1 MPIIQSILD
10 NDLYKFTMQ
19 RAVLGYKQNVQVES
33 AFNNR
38 RPEGKFNRDFMDGF
52 NRGLEDMAL
61 LQATDQEIEF
71 FEQACPFM
79 GHEYFDYL
87 ANYRYDPNEVRAE
100 LVDNELVLGYKGTWE
115 HTILWEV
122 PLMAMI
128 SELFFIH
135 CDKDWNNRDQIGK
148 LQTKS
153 QKLMNTTF
161 TDFGTRRRRN
171 FETQEMVVSYF
182 KNHNP
187 KFMGTSNVHL
197 AHKYGVRPIGTM
209 AHEWIMGI
217 SALESLRHANRYA
230 MKIWSDIYKG
240 ELGTALTDTFGT
252 DVFWQDFDV
261 ALAKLFDGPRHDS
274 GCPFKF
280 TDKTVAEYKRLRID
294 PTTKTAI
301 FSDGLDTDLALE
313 IQKYCEGKI
322 RCSFGI
328 GTHFTND
335 FTNSSGGV
343 SKPLNMVI
351 KMARCNGTPVVKL
364 SDNPTKAIGD
374 KDALRVAKWTFFGQ
388 SLDAVGSGN

>member
-1 MPIIQSILD
+1 MIRSILD

-19 RAVLGYKQNVQVES
+19 RAVLGYRQNTPVEYV
-33 AFNNR
+33 FNNR
-38 RPEGKFNRDFMDGF
+38 RPEGKFNQPFMDAF
-52 NRGLEDMAL
+52 RRALEDMGRL
-61 LQATDQEIEF
+61 KATTEEIEF
-71 FEQACPFM
+71 FEKSCPFM

-87 ANYRYDPNEVRAE
+87 ANFKFDPNEVKAE
-100 LVDNELVLGYKGTWE
+100 LVDNELVLGIKGTWE

-122 PLMAMI
+122 PLMAII

-135 CDKDWNNRDQIGK
+135 CDTDWSDQGQYDKLAIKSGK
-148 LQTKS
+148 LQDIA
-153 QKLMNTTF
+153 F
-161 TDFGTRRRRN
+161 TDFGTRRRRSYKS
-171 FETQEMVVSYF
+171 QDMVVQFFSTR
-182 KNHNP
+182 NA

-197 AHKYGVRPIGTM
+197 AHKYALRPIGTM

-280 TDKTVAEYKRLRID
+280 VDKTVASYKQLRID

-301 FSDGLDTDLALE
+301 FSDGLDTDLAVE
-313 IQKYCEGKI
+313 INNYCKNKI

-335 FTNSSGGV
+335 FSKLNGEI

-351 KMARCNGTPVVKL
+351 KMSKCNGTPVVKL

-374 KDALRVAKWTFFGQ
+374 RDALRVAKWTFFGE
-388 SLDAVGSGN
+388 SLGG